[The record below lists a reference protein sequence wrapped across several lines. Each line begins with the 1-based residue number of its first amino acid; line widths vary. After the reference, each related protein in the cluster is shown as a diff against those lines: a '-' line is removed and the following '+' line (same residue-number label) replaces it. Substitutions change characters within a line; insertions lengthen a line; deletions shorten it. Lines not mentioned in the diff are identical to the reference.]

1 MAQVESQKTKFEALN
16 GEVVIISFGS
26 VKGAKK
32 WLQDTKCEFRMF
44 VDPER
49 QLYNAL
55 GLKRSVAKVWSISAL
70 IYYAEQKRANR
81 KLVAMFEEDDPT
93 QMGGDFVFDKNGKL
107 VLIHRSKVSTD
118 RPSVENLL
126 ECVRDLSAFKTEEGS

>member
-16 GEVVIISFGS
+16 GEVVIISFGN
-26 VKGAKK
+26 VKGARK

>member
-1 MAQVESQKTKFEALN
+1 MFQE
-16 GEVVIISFGS
+16 
-26 VKGAKK
+26 GAKK
-32 WLQDTKCEFRMF
+32 WLQDTNCEFRMF

-70 IYYAEQKRANR
+70 VYYAEQKRSGR
-81 KLVAMFEEDDPT
+81 KLVAMFDEDDPT

-107 VLIHRSKVSTD
+107 ALIHRSKVSTD

-126 ECVRDLSAFKTEEGS
+126 KCVRDLSVLKNKENS